1 MSYSTV
7 WGSLSVNEEA
17 RTVDLNNPEI
27 LLVSGALLR
36 PALVAEAAR
45 YVEMADFE
53 DLRLG
58 KLWDCIVG
66 MVNEGLKEDQIDEIG
81 VARRFVKDPAVQ
93 TKVMAYLATLTAG
106 MPKMTSLVVLAQRV
120 RRRATM
126 RLALTN
132 MREIATDLKDQ
143 IASNDG
149 EMPDLDVKLSG
160 LSVAVTTRSD
170 VNTRRAQFKDSAKE
184 VMAYFDGL
192 YSNDKKMYIPT
203 GIPKLDRKLGGGL
216 RPGQLHV
223 LLASTGGGKTALAS
237 QLCDE
242 AVKHGRRAMLFSMEV
257 DPMDV
262 FIRDVERR
270 AGVSRW
276 ELRKDHAK
284 DAAHA
289 ALTEAAMTLMAAG
302 GKIVHGQPISIEGIR
317 QAVLTER
324 VRSGKI
330 DMIAVDHAQVAEP
343 SKSDLKTMP
352 RYLMVKGVAEG
363 LRMLARQLNVAVLLT
378 AQMNAPGKD
387 EKPTMENVREGKDIN
402 NTAEVVIT
410 LWHDKGE
417 GIDGEPVI
425 NASWLTVE
433 KCRAGTCGR
442 IEIVYKGE
450 TFSFGEKSNG

>member
-1 MSYSTV
+1 M
-7 WGSLSVNEEA
+7 NEEA

-27 LLVSGALLR
+27 LLISGALLR

-45 YVEMADFE
+45 YVEEADFA

-58 KLWDCIVG
+58 KLWSCIVEMINKG
-66 MVNEGLKEDQIDEIG
+66 MKEDQIDTIG
-81 VARRFVKDPAVQ
+81 VARHFAKDPDLQRRVI
-93 TKVMAYLATLTAG
+93 VYIDSLTDG
-106 MPKMTSLVVLAQRV
+106 MPKMTSLVTLAQRV
-120 RRRATM
+120 RRRSTM
-126 RLALTN
+126 RLALAH
-132 MREIATDLKDQ
+132 MREIATDLKAQ
-143 IASNDG
+143 IDSDDG
-149 EMPDLDVKLSG
+149 DMPDLDTKLSG

-184 VMAYFDGL
+184 VMGYFDAL
-192 YSNDKKMYIPT
+192 YSNDKGLYIST
-203 GIPKLDRKLGGGL
+203 GIPKLDKKLGGGL

-237 QLCDE
+237 QLCDY
-242 AVKHGRRAMLFSMEV
+242 AVAHGRRAMLFSMEV
-257 DPMDV
+257 DPLDV
-262 FIRDVERR
+262 FVRDVERR

-276 ELRKDHAK
+276 ELRKEHAK
-284 DAAHA
+284 DEAHA
-289 ALTEAAMTLMAAG
+289 ALTEAAMGLMTAPQG
-302 GKIVHGQPISIEGIR
+302 GKIVFGQPISIEGIR

-324 VRSGKI
+324 VRTGKI
-330 DMIAVDHAQVAEP
+330 DLVAVDHAQVAEP
-343 SKSDLKTMP
+343 SKSDMKTMP

-402 NTAEVVIT
+402 NCAEVVMTI
-410 LWHDKGE
+410 WHDKGE

-425 NASWLTVE
+425 NATWLTVE

-442 IEIVYKGE
+442 IEMVYQGA
-450 TFSFGEKSNG
+450 TFSFGEKA